1 MRLNNYKISF
11 LIIIIAVLSFFSFSK
26 NKERTIS
33 FKDIHFI
40 ESKFNFISLD
50 SVNKLLTQTDVFSKN
65 ILKSDLN
72 LKEVEQEILS
82 NSYIDFVDVSVSIDG
97 KVGIKIKEKNPV
109 FRVLNE
115 KYYLDAKGKTMSLS
129 TNYSKQ
135 VPLILNRVESDKYA
149 ALGKL
154 GYYIDS
160 DKFLR
165 NHISSLSYADEKIV
179 LGLNDYPF
187 ILKMDGFDNYRS
199 KFKNYQNF
207 FLSVYSS
214 GLLDSIKTVNLN
226 FKNQVVIERK

>member
-11 LIIIIAVLSFFSFSK
+11 LIIIITVLSFFSFSK

-40 ESKFNFISLD
+40 ESEFNFVSVD
-50 SVNKLLTQTDVFSKN
+50 SVNKLLKQTDVFSKI

-72 LKEVEQEILS
+72 LKEVEQKILS

-115 KYYLDAKGKTMSLS
+115 KYYLDTKGKTMSLS

-154 GYYIDS
+154 GYYIDR

-165 NHISSLSYADEKIV
+165 NHISSLSYADGKIV
-179 LGLNDYPF
+179 FGLNDYPF
-187 ILKMDGFDNYRS
+187 ILKMDGFNNYRS
-199 KFKNYQNF
+199 KFKNYRNF

>member
-1 MRLNNYKISF
+1 MRLNNYKTSF

-40 ESKFNFISLD
+40 ESEFNFISVD
-50 SVNKLLTQTDVFSKN
+50 SVNKLLTQTDIFSKN

-72 LKEVEQEILS
+72 LKEVELEILS

-129 TNYSKQ
+129 PNYSET
-135 VPLILNRVESDKYA
+135 VPLILNSVESEKYT

-154 GYYIDS
+154 GYYIAR

-179 LGLNDYPF
+179 FGLNDYPF

>member
-40 ESKFNFISLD
+40 ESEFNFISVD

-72 LKEVEQEILS
+72 LKEVEQIILS

-129 TNYSKQ
+129 TNYSKT
-135 VPLILNRVESDKYA
+135 VPLILNRVESDKYTA
-149 ALGKL
+149 FGEL
-154 GYYIDS
+154 GYYIS
-160 DKFLR
+160 MDKFFR
-165 NHISSLSYADEKIV
+165 NHISSLSYADGKIV
-179 LGLNDYPF
+179 FGLNDYPF

>member
-11 LIIIIAVLSFFSFSK
+11 LIIIITVLSFFSFSK

-40 ESKFNFISLD
+40 ESEFNFISVD

-115 KYYLDAKGKTMSLS
+115 KYYLDTKGKTMSLS

-154 GYYIDS
+154 GYYIDR

-179 LGLNDYPF
+179 FGLNDYPF